1 MANYSIVINSKFK
14 PFSYQELLAP
24 ALQMTQEHQMLEEA
38 YSELDTKASE
48 WERKANEQTD
58 KKAYSMYKKYA
69 DDLRNQ
75 ADILSRQGLTPTARK
90 DLYGMRSRY
99 AREILPIAE
108 AYNKR
113 EELAKEQRQ
122 ALLRDPTLLIRRK
135 ANEISLD
142 DFIDNPA
149 LSVDDQ
155 FSGAM
160 LTQMVGQQV
169 QHLSKELKSSD
180 LEKTKDPY
188 TLQFIARYGLSRNEI
203 LSAINNPNDP
213 NSDKVLTAIVD
224 SVLKS
229 SGIESW
235 NDPKLLARAR
245 EFANQGLWGAM
256 GTTQVTPTANQ
267 GAIMATQH
275 KYHMQQIAAQQAFQE
290 RMADKAAARQAAENE
305 KNRKHQLKM
314 LNAKSANSP
323 TEWMY
328 SHDKN
333 GNRTGMSPAYKQ
345 YLKDKAEVSG
355 KGGKGSKSSTTNS
368 GMTSQFKDILS
379 YNIRTG
385 ETNNFTRS
393 DENFANV
400 LKGRKSISPKQAFDL
415 AGGAMQKYLNSLPK
429 DSKWAKSFKKAW
441 QNPLYNFITESNQK
455 NNFVYTLG
463 DDGETIYMDPK
474 HPEKQTIPYKDI
486 ANSISDNI
494 VDSMTDPLSAAM
506 MYFGMQGADSEG
518 LDGLDFSSLA
528 GALSDYGIDE

>member
-229 SGIESW
+229 SGIEGW

-275 KYHMQQIAAQQAFQE
+275 KYHMQQLAAQQAFQE

-305 KNRKHQLKM
+305 KNRQHQIRM
-314 LNAKSANSP
+314 LNAKNANSP
-323 TEWMY
+323 TSWMY

-333 GNRTGMSPAYKQ
+333 GDVVMSPAYRKFLQ
-345 YLKDKAEVSG
+345 DKAEAQG
-355 KGGKGSKSSTTNS
+355 KGKKGGKSGTTS
-368 GMTSQFKDILS
+368 GDMTSQFKDIVS

-400 LKGRKSISPKQAFDL
+400 LKGRTSISPKKAFEL
-415 AGGAMQKYLNSLPK
+415 AGGPMQKYLDALPK
-429 DSKWAKSFKKAW
+429 NSKWAKGLKKQW

-455 NNFVYTLG
+455 NNFVYSLG
-463 DDGETIYMDPK
+463 TDGETIYIDPK

-506 MYFGMQGADSEG
+506 MYFGMQGADSGG
-518 LDGLDFSSLA
+518 LDEYDFSPLA
-528 GALSDYGIDE
+528 GALSDYYTDE